1 MLNLLDEMVSQSIL
15 IMGVNLIVTVPEEES
30 ADGVNI
36 GSSYGTK
43 PVRRGGELD
52 KFMMR
57 EVR

>member
-15 IMGVNLIVTVPEEES
+15 IMDVNLIITVPEEES

-52 KFMMR
+52 KLMMR
-57 EVR
+57 